1 MNTFERNLTSLYGD
15 RGNVWLV
22 DLPMT
27 ISKIANKYHLSH
39 LQPVNNLSYN
49 YVMSGF
55 QDEKAI
61 ILKLGLDIAGLKREA
76 HALKAFA
83 DHGTA
88 HLLTEDQGMLL
99 LERAIPG
106 SSLKSYFPSSD
117 DQAIRIA
124 CNIMKR
130 LHQALLPEAVQFPH
144 IKDWLQVLDKEWDI
158 PTNYLKKA
166 RKLRDHLL
174 ATTSPTVLLHGDLH
188 HDNILQNGT
197 DWLVIDPKGVI
208 GDPVNEVWA
217 FINNPREMSAAMI
230 LARVDL
236 FSELLNLDQQKI
248 LNWCFI
254 QSILSWI
261 WAIEDNLK
269 PSSIWISNILD
280 RLTKR

>member
-1 MNTFERNLTSLYGD
+1 
-15 RGNVWLV
+15 
-22 DLPMT
+22 
-27 ISKIANKYHLSH
+27 
-39 LQPVNNLSYN
+39 
-49 YVMSGF
+49 
-55 QDEKAI
+55 
-61 ILKLGLDIAGLKREA
+61 
-76 HALKAFA
+76 
-83 DHGTA
+83 
-88 HLLTEDQGMLL
+88 MLL

-130 LHQALLPEAVQFPH
+130 LHQALLPEAGQFPH

-166 RKLRDHLL
+166 QKLRDHLL
-174 ATTSPTVLLHGDLH
+174 TTTSSTVLLHGDLH

-217 FINNPREMSAAMI
+217 FINNPREISSAMI

-280 RLTKR
+280 RLIHAEKEKKYPDWDLILL